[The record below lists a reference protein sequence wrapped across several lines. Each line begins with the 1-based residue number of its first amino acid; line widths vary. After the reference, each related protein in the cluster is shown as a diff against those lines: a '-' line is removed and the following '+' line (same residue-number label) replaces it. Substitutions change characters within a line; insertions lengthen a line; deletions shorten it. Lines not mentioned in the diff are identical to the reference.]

1 MTLAVS
7 VIKRHDLGMTQQV
20 IADLTFDSS
29 YVLGGEPITGTM
41 LGMRIGQLFSVM
53 AAPKG
58 ACSFEFVPNADGR
71 QGLLKV
77 YRAAMRNAILGSPG
91 LAIGSGSKAKVLI
104 ANTVPF
110 LIDGVFAS
118 KTTAEVAFTATTHD
132 IPADADAVQE
142 AVYAYSIL
150 ANGTVAVTMGAI
162 ASGAGNAIPPAI
174 PKGQALLGYLRLAV
188 AAGATSFDA
197 TTDEL
202 DEAHLTDTYINA
214 AFPADGGKALGAL
227 TEAEQAE
234 VATTANLSGLT
245 VRVTAHGR

>member
-7 VIKRHDLGMTQQV
+7 VIKRHDLGLTQQV

-29 YVLGGEPITGTM
+29 YLIGGETLTAAM
-41 LGMRIGQLFSVM
+41 LGLRVGELYSVM

-58 ACSFEFVPNADGR
+58 AMSFEFVPDSDGR
-71 QGLLKV
+71 GGVLKA
-77 YRAAMRNAILGSPG
+77 YRAAVRNAILGSPG

-118 KTTAEVAFTATTHD
+118 KTTAEVGFTATTHD
-132 IPADADAVQE
+132 IPADASAVQE
-142 AVYAYSIL
+142 AVYAYSMI
-150 ANGTVAVTMGAI
+150 ADGTVTVTMGAI

-174 PKGQALLGYLRLAV
+174 PKGHALLGYLRLAV
-188 AAGATSFDA
+188 AAGATPFDA
-197 TTDEL
+197 STDLL
-202 DEAHLTDTYINA
+202 DAGHLTDTYINA
-214 AFPADGGKALGAL
+214 AYPADGGKALGAR

-234 VATTANLSGLT
+234 VKSTADLSGLT